1 MPVIWLI
8 FKILQNINWLIV
20 GLVWITYIDKQAAAD
35 LLIIVYV
42 GIFKFLNA
50 KNKLIAPP
58 KTKIVL

>member
-1 MPVIWLI
+1 
-8 FKILQNINWLIV
+8 
-20 GLVWITYIDKQAAAD
+20 VWITYIDKQAAAD

>member
-1 MPVIWLI
+1 M
-8 FKILQNINWLIV
+8 
-20 GLVWITYIDKQAAAD
+20 WITYIDKQAAAD

-58 KTKIVL
+58 NKNSIIANQ